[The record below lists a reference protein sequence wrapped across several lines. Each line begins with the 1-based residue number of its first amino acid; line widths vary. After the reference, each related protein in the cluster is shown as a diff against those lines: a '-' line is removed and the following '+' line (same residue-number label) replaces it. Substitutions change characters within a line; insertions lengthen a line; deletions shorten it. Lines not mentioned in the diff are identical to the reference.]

1 MASVLLTGA
10 DGFTGRYVSEALRQA
25 GYRVFGLVRKT
36 SRQIDHFQADLTDA
50 TALCELVGRLQPDYV
65 VHLAALAF
73 VAQQDVESFYRV
85 NLFGTLNLL
94 DALIATQA
102 PVQKI
107 LLASSA
113 NVYGN
118 ARHSPVAEDTC
129 PAPVNHYAMS
139 KLAMEHMALTRLDK
153 LPIAITRPFNYT
165 GVGQDENFLIP
176 KIVAHF
182 KRREPV
188 IRLGNIEVEREFNDV
203 RMVAQAYLSALDKLE
218 PGRIINLCSGVG
230 YRLIDIINMASHKT
244 GHALTIKIEPSLI
257 RNNELIRLVGDPSIM
272 KSKLDNIPRYS
283 LEDTLQWMLDVPEQ

>member
-10 DGFTGRYVSEALRQA
+10 DGFTGRYVGEALRQA
-25 GYRVFGLVRKT
+25 GYRVFGLVHK
-36 SRQIDHFQADLTDA
+36 SPGQIDHFQADLTDA
-50 TALCELVGRLQPDYV
+50 TALRELVGRLQPDYV
-65 VHLAALAF
+65 IHLAALAF
-73 VAQQDVESFYRV
+73 VAQQDIERFYRV

-102 PVQKI
+102 PVQKV

-118 ARHSPVAEDTC
+118 ARHSPVAETTC

-188 IRLGNIEVEREFNDV
+188 IRSRQSRSGTRVQR
-203 RMVAQAYLSALDKLE
+203 RPHGGAGLSGPA
-218 PGRIINLCSGVG
+218 
-230 YRLIDIINMASHKT
+230 
-244 GHALTIKIEPSLI
+244 
-257 RNNELIRLVGDPSIM
+257 
-272 KSKLDNIPRYS
+272 
-283 LEDTLQWMLDVPEQ
+283 

>member
-10 DGFTGRYVSEALRQA
+10 EGFTGRYVGDALRQA
-25 GYRVFGLVRKT
+25 GYRVLGLVHKNPG
-36 SRQIDHFQADLTDA
+36 QADHFQADLTDA
-50 TALCELVGRLQPDYV
+50 TTLRELVGRLQPDYV
-65 VHLAALAF
+65 IHLAALAF
-73 VAQQDVESFYRV
+73 VAQQDVERFYRV

-102 PVQKI
+102 PVQKV

-118 ARHSPVAEDTC
+118 ARHSPVAEATC

-188 IRLGNIEVEREFNDV
+188 IRLGNLEVEREFNDV
-203 RMVAQAYLSALDKLE
+203 RMVAQAYLGLLEKLA
-218 PGRIINLCSGVG
+218 PGEIVNICSGQG
-230 YRLIDIINMASHKT
+230 WRLLDILERLENMS
-244 GHALTIKIEPSLI
+244 GHHLEIKVDPGLVRANEVRTLIGSPLKLGAALGSLPTPSL
-257 RNNELIRLVGDPSIM
+257 E
-272 KSKLDNIPRYS
+272 
-283 LEDTLQWMLDVPEQ
+283 ETLSWMLQST

>member
-25 GYRVFGLVRKT
+25 GYRVFGLVRKNPG
-36 SRQIDHFQADLTDA
+36 QIDHFQADLTEPGP
-50 TALCELVGRLQPDYV
+50 LHELLARLRPDYV
-65 VHLAALAF
+65 IHLAAQAF
-73 VAQQDVESFYRV
+73 VAQQDIERFYRV

-102 PVQKI
+102 PVQKV

-118 ARHSPVAEDTC
+118 AQHSPVAETTC

-139 KLAMEHMALTRLDK
+139 KLAMEHMTLTRLDK

-188 IRLGNIEVEREFNDV
+188 IRLGNLEVEREFNDV
-203 RMVAQAYLSALDKLE
+203 RMVAQAYLGLLEKLA
-218 PGRIINLCSGVG
+218 PGEIVNICSGQG
-230 YRLIDIINMASHKT
+230 WRLLDILERLENMS
-244 GHALTIKIEPSLI
+244 GHHLEVKVDPGLVRA
-257 RNNELIRLVGDPSIM
+257 NEVRTLVGNPG
-272 KSKLDNIPRYS
+272 KLQTLLGVLSEFS
-283 LEDTLQWMLDVPEQ
+283 LQETLNWMFRSG

>member
-25 GYRVFGLVRKT
+25 GYRVFGLVHKNPG
-36 SRQIDHFQADLTDA
+36 QIDHFQADLTEPGP
-50 TALCELVGRLQPDYV
+50 LHELLARLRPDYV
-65 VHLAALAF
+65 IHLAALAF

-102 PVQKI
+102 PVQKV

-118 ARHSPVAEDTC
+118 ARHSPVADGTC

-188 IRLGNIEVEREFNDV
+188 IRLGNLEVEREFNDV
-203 RMVAQAYLSALDKLE
+203 RMVAQAYLSALEKLE

-230 YRLIDIINMASHKT
+230 HRLSDIINMVTQKT
-244 GHALTIKIEPSLI
+244 GHAIKIKIEPSLI
-257 RNNELIRLVGDPSIM
+257 RNNELIRLVGNPDIM
-272 KSKLDNIPRYS
+272 KRKLDNIPTYS
-283 LEDTLQWMLDVPEQ
+283 LEDTLQWMLDGPKQ